1 MKKLLNTAV
10 VLSLAW
16 MVSIPA
22 LASAGDIA
30 VIANGGFPKDSV
42 NLDYLKKVYLGK
54 KVDEGGIAIV
64 PLDYQNNNPVKR
76 DFVGKVLSSTVGKF
90 QAYWLKRIFQE
101 GKTPPKVMQDAQVM
115 VGTVRATKGAIGY
128 LDAGDLKDKAG
139 LKVLHL
145 IK

>member
-1 MKKLLNTAV
+1 MNKVLKIAI

-16 MVSIPA
+16 IISIPDFA
-22 LASAGDIA
+22 TAGDIA

-42 NLDYLKKVYLGK
+42 DLNYLKKVYLGK
-54 KVDEGGIAIV
+54 KGNEGGLKIV

-90 QAYWLKRIFQE
+90 QAYWLKKIFQE
-101 GKTPPKVMQDAQVM
+101 GKTPPKVMQDAQALVS
-115 VGTVRATKGAIGY
+115 TVRATKGAIGY
-128 LDAGDLKDKAG
+128 LDAGDLKDKTG
-139 LKVLHL
+139 VKVLHL